1 MNGQSPSDVVSH
13 DVTQTCS
20 YTRWASKEI
29 LCDRN
34 YMEVGHFTLI
44 IPLCVCGVLKKNN
57 KALFFFFLKKVS
69 NHMAIPVPQAEAKGH
84 TQEDDSKLNA
94 IPDVRLSFIL
104 QLPRCKICRP
114 LQCKKWAW
122 LLSQTLPSRHLVKH
136 MVSGRWRFTLQ
147 SRCQWCWG
155 RLNRLA
161 TVPWRRQAAW
171 LWEARIIQQ
180 RLIQRT

>member
-57 KALFFFFLKKVS
+57 KALFFFFLKRCQTTWLYLFHKLKLRGTHRKTTQSSTPFLMYVYHS
-69 NHMAIPVPQAEAKGH
+69 YYSCRAAKFAVPCNVRNEHDYFPKPFPPGIWWS
-84 TQEDDSKLNA
+84 TWYLEDDVLHSRAGVNGAEGGWTGWLRCHD
-94 IPDVRLSFIL
+94 DVK
-104 QLPRCKICRP
+104 PPGYEKP
-114 LQCKKWAW
+114 
-122 LLSQTLPSRHLVKH
+122 V
-136 MVSGRWRFTLQ
+136 
-147 SRCQWCWG
+147 
-155 RLNRLA
+155 
-161 TVPWRRQAAW
+161 
-171 LWEARIIQQ
+171 
-180 RLIQRT
+180 